1 MAPSNGFFMKNIFII
16 LFITVVHSVLTKVV
30 SMVTLSVVTA
40 NVNETQM
47 SFIGRLMMMLSKV
60 LYFPVITMAWYP
72 RQFFPGNFVVIPLF
86 VNSLL
91 WAFVIYALFM
101 LIKRI
106 FTAG

>member
-1 MAPSNGFFMKNIFII
+1 MKNIFTI
-16 LFITVVHSVLTKVV
+16 LFIAVVHSVLTKFV

-40 NVNETQM
+40 NVNEAQM

-101 LIKRI
+101 LIKRN